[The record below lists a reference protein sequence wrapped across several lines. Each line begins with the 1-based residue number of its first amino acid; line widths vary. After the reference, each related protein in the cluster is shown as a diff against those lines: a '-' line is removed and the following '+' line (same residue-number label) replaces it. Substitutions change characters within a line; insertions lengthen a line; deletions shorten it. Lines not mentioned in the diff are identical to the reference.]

1 MHILIFYT
9 FHHFNS
15 QPHKEADRI
24 RKIPEFH
31 LFHFNSQPHEEA
43 DSWGWWKTQAGN
55 HFNSQPHE
63 EADQWSMGMHIY
75 LLHFNS
81 QPHEEADNLIH
92 SGCWQS
98 IISTHSLTKRLTV
111 IHGMPMTIPEFQ
123 LTASR
128 RGWLLLFCFILLV
141 NHFNSQ
147 PHEEADQLGQYPSAS
162 LIISTHS
169 LTKRLTRLSF
179 AVFMFTSFQLT
190 ASRRGWLFRPEY
202 LFLFLKISTHSLTK
216 RLTTWISWF
225 QHISDIS
232 THSLTKR
239 LTAISHKNF

>member
-1 MHILIFYT
+1 MGMHIYL
-9 FHHFNS
+9 
-15 QPHKEADRI
+15 
-24 RKIPEFH
+24 
-31 LFHFNSQPHEEA
+31 LHFNSQPHEEA
-43 DSWGWWKTQAGN
+43 DVTRNTVILQKQAFQLTASRRGWL
-55 HFNSQPHE
+55 NSLSYGDIISHISTHSLTKRLTVI
-63 EADQWSMGMHIY
+63 WIRNYSMIP
-75 LLHFNS
+75 HFNS

-216 RLTTWISWF
+216 RLTY
-225 QHISDIS
+225 
-232 THSLTKR
+232 R
-239 LTAISHKNF
+239 